1 LTAEGRRRG
10 ICIKYGS
17 ILCLVLLLRSEAM
30 ACRFDRRSKAS
41 PKKASESSPL
51 TSPSTIKAE
60 PYAIIT

>member
-1 LTAEGRRRG
+1 
-10 ICIKYGS
+10 
-17 ILCLVLLLRSEAM
+17 M

-41 PKKASESSPL
+41 PKRASESSPL